1 MSRASL
7 PPGSCYF
14 YYPRLLCILGVRDDA
29 RETTNFAP
37 VTWAMPLS
45 SEPPLFGVC
54 LSPSTHSHQLV
65 LKTGE
70 LSVSFVAAQ
79 HVALANA
86 LGTMSGRDTDK
97 ARALKLELAKPEAL
111 ATPMLALAYAAAE
124 CELVARHHVGDQT
137 LLIGEVARVH
147 AQADAFS
154 VDGVLNL
161 ERVSPLL
168 YLGQARWATLPTEV
182 PR

>member
-29 RETTNFAP
+29 RQTTNFAP
-37 VTWAMPLS
+37 VTWATPLS
-45 SEPPLFGVC
+45 SEPPLFGVR
-54 LSPSTHSHQLV
+54 LSPGTHSHQLV
-65 LKTGE
+65 LRTGE
-70 LSVSFVAAQ
+70 FTVSFVAAQ
-79 HVALANA
+79 HASLANE
-86 LGTMSGRDTDK
+86 LGTLSGRDTDK
-97 ARALKLELAKPEAL
+97 ARELKLELADPEVL

-137 LLIGEVARVH
+137 LLIGEVVRVH

-154 VDGVLNL
+154 ADGVLNL

-168 YLGQARWATLPTEV
+168 YLGHARWATLPTEV